1 MTGAQRAYVLLEP
14 PRATRKLRLNPQIPI
29 EQAEALLWVL
39 CARDE
44 STDKARL
51 TTCASRR
58 CLINIQ
64 FAGPVQNQWLPTVS
78 ISVSRNVCC
87 LVGTISGLI
96 IFSKSCNRIPS
107 GAVMLTYRF

>member
-44 STDKARL
+44 STDKI
-51 TTCASRR
+51 ASNKP
-58 CLINIQ
+58 CQ
-64 FAGPVQNQWLPTVS
+64 PEGPHQY
-78 ISVSRNVCC
+78 SVRPSR
-87 LVGTISGLI
+87 
-96 IFSKSCNRIPS
+96 SKSVVTDNF
-107 GAVMLTYRF
+107 Y

>member
-64 FAGPVQNQWLPTVS
+64 FASPVQNQWLPMVS
-78 ISVSRNVCC
+78 ISLSGNDFVALWEQSRASSYCRS
-87 LVGTISGLI
+87 LATAYPAAR
-96 IFSKSCNRIPS
+96 SC
-107 GAVMLTYRF
+107 

>member
-29 EQAEALLWVL
+29 KQAEALLWVL

-51 TTCASRR
+51 TSRASRR

-64 FAGPVQNQWLPTVS
+64 FAGPVQNQRLGIV
-78 ISVSRNVCC
+78 SVS
-87 LVGTISGLI
+87 LSGNDFVALWGQSRASRYCRSRAI
-96 IFSKSCNRIPS
+96 AYPAARSC
-107 GAVMLTYRF
+107 

>member
-44 STDKARL
+44 STDKI
-51 TTCASRR
+51 ASNKP
-58 CLINIQ
+58 CQPEGLINIQ
-64 FAGPVQNQWLPTVS
+64 FARPVQNQGLP
-78 ISVSRNVCC
+78 IY
-87 LVGTISGLI
+87 
-96 IFSKSCNRIPS
+96 F
-107 GAVMLTYRF
+107 Y